1 MTGNVKHPRVSASEE
16 SIAVVMNSA
25 AANVS
30 IKSFQHK
37 KSPEVSFGRFHHLSI
52 FVAVYFLIPLNNGHD
67 AACRLFNG
75 FI

>member
-1 MTGNVKHPRVSASEE
+1 MRKTLIVILNEREG

-37 KSPEVSFGRFHHLSI
+37 K
-52 FVAVYFLIPLNNGHD
+52 IP
-67 AACRLFNG
+67 
-75 FI
+75 

>member
-37 KSPEVSFGRFHHLSI
+37 K
-52 FVAVYFLIPLNNGHD
+52 IP
-67 AACRLFNG
+67 
-75 FI
+75 